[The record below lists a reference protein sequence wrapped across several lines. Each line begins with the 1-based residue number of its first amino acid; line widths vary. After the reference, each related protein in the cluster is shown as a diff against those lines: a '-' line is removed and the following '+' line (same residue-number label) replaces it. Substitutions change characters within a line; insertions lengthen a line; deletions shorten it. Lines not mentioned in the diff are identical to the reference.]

1 MAVQSTSYQF
11 SASYRTSVTWKREA
25 PSSSPVTP
33 EDVENAKPLK
43 LEPKLLSE
51 QDFWQKF
58 WCLKETETV
67 NDDGSVTKTVSGGVN
82 ILSAGRSGYVTS
94 GQTRFQVS
102 AAFDAATYEAGQLTG
117 TVDIMAA
124 AHAAAKHALFEAAD
138 CLRAANYYELK
149 NAAANSFADMVGA
162 PLEEQGHAGERDKVY
177 KSVHAVFAS
186 FEAKYEAVTASAGKD
201 SWLDAD
207 LWTAA
212 VKLQKTGMSF
222 QMESG
227 RAKGLYSL
235 RELEFAAIGIRSAG
249 MNLRA

>member
-102 AAFDAATYEAGQLTG
+102 ATFDAATYEAGQLTG

-124 AHAAAKHALFEAAD
+124 AHAAAKHAFFEAAD
-138 CLRAANYYELK
+138 CLQAANYYELK

-177 KSVHAVFAS
+177 KSVHAAFAAY
-186 FEAKYEAVTASAGKD
+186 EAKYEAVAVSGGD
-201 SWLDAD
+201 SWKDTD
-207 LWTAA
+207 LMTAA
-212 VKLQKTGMSF
+212 MKLREIGLSF
-222 QMESG
+222 QAG
-227 RAKGLYSL
+227 PGKVRGLYSL
-235 RELEFAAIGIRSAG
+235 RELEYAAIGIRSAG